1 MNPKSKI
8 VVDPNADMP
17 TEMPAE
23 ASAEMPAEASA
34 SLPDPFDLAALRL
47 NQSFVKTAGVKKVLL
62 TVPVRK
68 PLPQDWVRVHSS
80 PQYRETLAVIELKD
94 DREMFL
100 LTPEIAR
107 NMPGEFSMVS
117 LFTAINRQGVVHL
130 WPVKLPASDGRV
142 LEWHR
147 SLAEAAELAME
158 RWVRVKADMSLG
170 AYQVYEAVGTIP
182 DPEWPA
188 LSFQELIRVA
198 FKERLVASLDHPL
211 IGRLRGL
218 T

>member
-1 MNPKSKI
+1 MTTKPKLEI
-8 VVDPNADMP
+8 ATDLPVL
-17 TEMPAE
+17 ECE
-23 ASAEMPAEASA
+23 AATAA
-34 SLPDPFDLAALRL
+34 PDPFDLTALRL
-47 NQSFVKTAGVKKVLL
+47 DQSFVKTAGVKKVLL

-80 PQYRETLAVIELKD
+80 PEYRETLAVIELKD

-100 LTPEIAR
+100 LTPEMAR
-107 NMPGEFSMVS
+107 NLPGEFSMVS
-117 LFTAINRQGVVHL
+117 IFTAINRQGVVHL

-147 SLAEAAELAME
+147 SAAEAAELAMD

-170 AYQVYEAVGTIP
+170 AYQVYEAAGTIP

>member
-1 MNPKSKI
+1 MTTKI
-8 VVDPNADMP
+8 ETEIAAD
-17 TEMPAE
+17 
-23 ASAEMPAEASA
+23 
-34 SLPDPFDLAALRL
+34 LPVPDCETTTAAADPFDLTALRL
-47 NQSFVKTAGVKKVLL
+47 DQSFVKTAGVKKVLL

-107 NMPGEFSMVS
+107 NMPGEFLMVS

-147 SLAEAAELAME
+147 SAAEAAELAME

-170 AYQVYEAVGTIP
+170 AYQVYEAAGTIP